1 RQTAARRPAS
11 LGPCGGES
19 REKTLRASSSRLCG
33 PGIFPISARPA
44 WLLRDLQPLFSIAAG
59 EPEGSNLRQSC
70 AARSRQE
77 RGIGGRVPLG
87 GGPIPQASARVSQ
100 REIPPPR
107 KLRRSMRP
115 WNRITVRHWRARLD
129 SL

>member
-59 EPEGSNLRQSC
+59 EPGGSNLRQSC
-70 AARSRQE
+70 APLSGKNL
-77 RGIGGRVPLG
+77 GIGGGVPLAVD
-87 GGPIPQASARVSQ
+87 PFLKQ
-100 REIPPPR
+100 
-107 KLRRSMRP
+107 
-115 WNRITVRHWRARLD
+115 VRACL
-129 SL
+129 S